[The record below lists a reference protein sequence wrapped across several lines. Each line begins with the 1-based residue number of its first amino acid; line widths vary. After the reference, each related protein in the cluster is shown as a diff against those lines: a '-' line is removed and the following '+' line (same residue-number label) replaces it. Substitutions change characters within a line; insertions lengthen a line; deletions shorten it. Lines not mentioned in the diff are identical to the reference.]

1 MYQVID
7 TIIRNPA
14 DKTKVKLV
22 FCNVSERDIIL
33 KDQLDKWAKDPRV
46 TVSYVLDKAPAGWK
60 GGAGFVNQKML
71 STLLPAPAP
80 GNMVYVCGPPGMM
93 ASVSGNKKS
102 PSDQGDLTGILADM
116 GFTKE
121 QVFKF

>member
-1 MYQVID
+1 
-7 TIIRNPA
+7 
-14 DKTKVKLV
+14 
-22 FCNVSERDIIL
+22 
-33 KDQLDKWAKDPRV
+33 
-46 TVSYVLDKAPAGWK
+46 
-60 GGAGFVNQKML
+60 
-71 STLLPAPAP
+71 
-80 GNMVYVCGPPGMM
+80 MVYVCGPPGMM